1 MNIRQRAARQV
12 ALLIVMLLLVPAGR
26 SQNDNNR
33 ALFRFVIYGD
43 TRTHHNVHRQVVR
56 AAIEQHPEFI
66 VQTGDLVAKA
76 NNPAQWRKFGSIIQP
91 VRENRIGY
99 YPARGNHDVGNRA
112 SMRERFQRRF
122 NPETSSIIASTF
134 HNLRFLA
141 LDTESDLSINSDQYQ
156 SLEKELKDASADK
169 KFVIP
174 FFHEAI
180 FSVGSRH
187 GSNTRL
193 QAVLHPL
200 FKQYGVKLV
209 FQGHDHIYYRT
220 TRDGIVYVVTGG
232 GGAPLYGIVSSML
245 QAGDVA
251 KQIHHFCVADVF
263 QDEIKIAVYAVA
275 RKGNGLKTIDNFVV
289 PITSISQ

>member
-1 MNIRQRAARQV
+1 VNIRPRAARHL
-12 ALLIVMLLLVPAGR
+12 ALLIVVLLLVPVGR
-26 SQNDNNR
+26 SQNENNR

-43 TRTHHNVHRQVVR
+43 TRTHHSVHRQVVR

-66 VQTGDLVAKA
+66 VQTGDLVANA
-76 NNPAQWRKFGSIIQP
+76 NNPAQWRMFDSIIQP
-91 VRENRIGY
+91 VRANRIGY
-99 YPARGNHDVGNRA
+99 YPARGNHDVGKQSRYAEEMPA
-112 SMRERFQRRF
+112 SLHSGNVFYYRFDV
-122 NPETSSIIASTF
+122 

-141 LDTESDLSINSDQYQ
+141 LDTESDLSVQSDQYQ
-156 SLEKELKDASADK
+156 WLEKELKDASADK

-232 GGAPLYGIVSSML
+232 GGAPLYGVVSSRL

-251 KQIHHFCVADVF
+251 KRVHHFCVADVF

-275 RKGNGLKTIDNFVV
+275 RKGSSLKSIDNFVV
-289 PITSISQ
+289 PTTSISK